1 MMPREQARAGG
12 QVGERGGLEGS
23 TRTRTRGGRCLQPIG
38 CRRSITLRSG
48 GTEGQTET
56 ERDVQC
62 ARGGRDL
69 LPAGRRAQVRER
81 QNRLLLSVC
90 LPACLVVSLSVS
102 VFLVTDRFCSLRV
115 TFKAFTKVSNAVE
128 FTLNK
133 EDHTLGNTLRMCAP
147 PPPPRPS
154 ATPTPAHSER
164 GAPFARA
171 ANC

>member
-1 MMPREQARAGG
+1 M
-12 QVGERGGLEGS
+12 
-23 TRTRTRGGRCLQPIG
+23 
-38 CRRSITLRSG
+38 
-48 GTEGQTET
+48 
-56 ERDVQC
+56 
-62 ARGGRDL
+62 
-69 LPAGRRAQVRER
+69 
-81 QNRLLLSVC
+81 
-90 LPACLVVSLSVS
+90 SVS

-133 EDHTLGNTLRMCAP
+133 EDHTLGNTLRMCARSP
-147 PPPPRPS
+147 PPSS